1 MGNTTEK
8 CNETV
13 NLYIAVDNVRL
24 SLKTLTKQIRYTYH
38 LSCFIWQWLEFLLC
52 VVFTLECNV
61 LCQHKLDSKQLCKEH
76 PWSFWKNMWTIFIII
91 NIIIIE
97 EMINIQITLHKIRKE
112 TILSTMRSTDFS
124 KRLIIVNSTFYLLI
138 EDRSIF
144 M

>member
-1 MGNTTEK
+1 
-8 CNETV
+8 
-13 NLYIAVDNVRL
+13 
-24 SLKTLTKQIRYTYH
+24 
-38 LSCFIWQWLEFLLC
+38 
-52 VVFTLECNV
+52 
-61 LCQHKLDSKQLCKEH
+61 
-76 PWSFWKNMWTIFIII
+76 MWTIFIII